1 MKDYRQLLREL
12 PTKTIV
18 LACGKFNPP
27 SSEHELLVKSVKKLA
42 EQKGA
47 DHVIYASAACD
58 NKRNPLLSE
67 KKFQYLNLV
76 FPKTNFVESMDTPH
90 NLVRKLKESYKN
102 IVLVT
107 SEEKANTFRRL
118 GVEVIAACDRDPDA
132 DDSLRSYATKGLFED
147 FKKNLPSSIRELDS
161 RRLMN
166 DIRVG
171 SKLEPIKEEL
181 NLVKDEMREKYF
193 RGEIFSVGEIVESDG
208 AKLEIVKRGSNHL
221 LLKEESGKLVTKWIH
236 NVKPLAEATKS
247 RRMSAAVKLQR
258 AFEREKEKI
267 QRERTGLSGLNYDDH
282 QRKLRALAQSTSTSK
297 VNEEH
302 DDHYNN
308 AQMHKDNADK
318 AKARNNLGSFHSHMV
333 NHHDELGKWHA
344 TKGRHSSADRE
355 YEKAEKHH
363 DEFLKH
369 PYIAEEME
377 MNGKSG
383 VEHHTDHKIVHH
395 GHSVQIKIE
404 KKHHAKINAL
414 KHGERHTFKDQDDNH
429 WMAVKSGER
438 LHFVP
443 HSVDTQTMSNMSFHI
458 HQNEFSGDNG
468 PESAPPADGHQP
480 YDPFSSV
487 GNLP

>member
-1 MKDYRQLLREL
+1 MKEYRQLLREL

-27 SSEHELLVKSVKKLA
+27 SREHELLVKSVKKLA

-47 DHVIYASAACD
+47 DHIIYASAACD
-58 NKRNPLLSE
+58 KRNPLLPS
-67 KKFQYLNLV
+67 KKFHYLNLV
-76 FPKTNFVESMDTPH
+76 FPNTNFVENADTTH

-102 IVLVT
+102 IILVT
-107 SEEKANTFRRL
+107 SEEKNNTFRRL
-118 GVEVIAACDRDPDA
+118 GIEVVSACDKDPDA
-132 DDSLRSYATKGLFED
+132 DDKLRNYATKGLYEE
-147 FKKNLPSSIRELDS
+147 FKNNLPSSIRDIDS

-166 DIRVG
+166 DIRIG
-171 SKLEPIKEEL
+171 SGLEPIKEEL

-208 AKLEIVKRGSNHL
+208 KKLEIVKRGSNHL
-221 LLKEESGKLVTKWIH
+221 LLKEHSGKLITKWIH
-236 NVKPLAEATKS
+236 NVKPIKESMKTKMTVS
-247 RRMSAAVKLQR
+247 D
-258 AFEREKEKI
+258 KI
-267 QRERTGLSGLNYDDH
+267 
-282 QRKLRALAQSTSTSK
+282 KKQSIVEIT
-297 VNEEH
+297 EEH

-308 AQMHKDNADK
+308 AQMHKNNAEK
-318 AKARNNLGSFHSHMV
+318 AKARNNIGSYHSHMV

-344 TKGRHSSADRE
+344 AKGRHSSADRE

-383 VEHHTDHKIVHH
+383 VEHHKDHKIVHH
-395 GHSVQIKIE
+395 GHDVQIKIE
-404 KKHHAKINAL
+404 KKHHGKIKAL
-414 KHGERHTFKDQDDNH
+414 NHGERHTFKDQNDNH

-438 LHFVP
+438 IHFVP